1 MQEPFFEV
9 ARMQITVRL
18 GQRNITCNV
27 ADERLVLG
35 PRSLAADLA
44 DPVAVVRDALEQP
57 YHFPALRRALTPDD
71 HVCVVLDEDL
81 PQLTGLLVPILEHIT
96 SAGVKPEAIA
106 LLCVRPGASRPWY
119 EALPAPFAGMRLEV
133 HDPGER
139 THLSYLATTRGGK
152 RLYLN
157 RTAVDAD
164 QLVALTGRYY
174 DPLLG
179 QGGAEGSLFP
189 ALGDAETLGD
199 MSHRLSLAAPGPEP
213 WPTRSE
219 AEEVAWLLGTPF
231 FVQIIEGAGDGIAA
245 VVAGIAESTSEGQR
259 QQDARWRQTAPRA
272 ADVVVATLTGDPAR
286 HTFAHFAAAAAT
298 AARVVKPGGS
308 IVVLSD
314 AAPDPG
320 PSGEFLSGFEEPSEA
335 LARLKKTQTLELIPA
350 WQWASA
356 AATAHL
362 YLYSGLPEETVEG
375 LFATPLQKPEQVQRL
390 LDHAGAVLIIEDA
403 HKALIEI
410 ENS

>member
-1 MQEPFFEV
+1 MQV
-9 ARMQITVRL
+9 TVHL
-18 GQRNITCNV
+18 GQRSIACTV

-35 PRSLAADLA
+35 PRPAAADLA
-44 DPVAVVRDALEQP
+44 DPGAAVRDALEQP
-57 YHFPALRRALTPDD
+57 YHFPALRQALTPDD
-71 HVCVVLDEDL
+71 HVCVVVDEDL
-81 PQLTGLLVPILEHIT
+81 PQLTRLLVPILEHVA
-96 SAGVKPEAIA
+96 SAGVKPEAIT
-106 LLCVRPGASRPWY
+106 LLCVGQAASRPWY
-119 EALPAPFAGMRLEV
+119 DALPAPFAGMRLEV

-139 THLSYLATTRGGK
+139 THLSYLATTRSGK

-164 QLVALTGRYY
+164 QLVALTGRHY

-179 QGGAEGSLFP
+179 QGGAEGALFP
-189 ALGDAETLGD
+189 ALGDAETLAE
-199 MSHRLSLAAPGPEP
+199 MSHHLSLAAPGHKP
-213 WPTRSE
+213 WPAHSQ

-231 FVQIIEGAGDGIAA
+231 FVQIIEGAGDGIPA
-245 VVAGIAESTSEGQR
+245 VVAGIAESTPEGQR
-259 QQDARWRQTAPRA
+259 QLDARWRQTAPRA
-272 ADVVVATLTGDPAR
+272 AGVVVATLTGDPAR
-286 HTFAHFAAAAAT
+286 HTFAHFAAAVAT
-298 AARVVKPGGS
+298 GARVVKPGGA
-308 IVVLSD
+308 IVVLTD

-320 PSGEFLSGFEEPSEA
+320 PSGEFLSGFEEPGEA
-335 LARLKKTQTLELIPA
+335 LARLKKTQTQELIPA

-390 LDHAGAVLIIEDA
+390 IDSAGAVLIIEDA
-403 HKALIEI
+403 HKALVEI